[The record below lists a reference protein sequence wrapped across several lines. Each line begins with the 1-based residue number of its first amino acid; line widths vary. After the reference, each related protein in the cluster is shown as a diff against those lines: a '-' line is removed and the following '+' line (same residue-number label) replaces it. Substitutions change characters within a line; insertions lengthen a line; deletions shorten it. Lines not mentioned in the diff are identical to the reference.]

1 MSPPS
6 WTFLSPSPSHPSR
19 LLQNPCL
26 SSLSHT
32 ANSRWHSVVHVV
44 YKFPCYS
51 LHTSHPL
58 LPHLT
63 SAVSVSPTPVFLPGK
78 SHGQRS
84 LGDYSPWGYKELDI
98 TEHSTCL
105 VLLCFSLHFE
115 MLHFFLQIGW
125 LCQPCLEHIY
135 WYHSPDNICSLRVSV
150 SHFGKSHTISHFF
163 IIVVFVIVICD
174 QWSLTLLLQWW
185 RCKWWLVF
193 FGNKAFKV

>member
-84 LGDYSPWGYKELDI
+84 LGDYSPWGYKELDT

-115 MLHFFLQIGW
+115 MLHFFFTNWMIMSTLPWAHLLVPFSRQYLLTSC
-125 LCQPCLEHIY
+125 LCITFWQ
-135 WYHSPDNICSLRVSV
+135 V
-150 SHFGKSHTISHFF
+150 SHYFTLFHHCCICYSDLWS
-163 IIVVFVIVICD
+163 VIFDI
-174 QWSLTLLLQWW
+174 TT
-185 RCKWWLVF
+185 
-193 FGNKAFKV
+193 AMMKVQMMVSIFWQ